1 MVMVMMMMMMMM
13 MMLMMMMSDEDQ
25 EEWAYDI
32 MHRVLIATSKQ
43 ATHRLNLLILRCF
56 LHKMTTDM
64 CRLPLLNV
72 FSIVDGNA
80 SFQHA

>member
-1 MVMVMMMMMMMM
+1 
-13 MMLMMMMSDEDQ
+13 MLMSDEDQ
-25 EEWAYDI
+25 EEWEEETIMITTYNNVSLAYDI
-32 MHRVLIATSKQ
+32 MHRVLIATRKQ
-43 ATHRLNLLILRCF
+43 ATHRLNLLILRCV

-72 FSIVDGNA
+72 FSIVDGNS